1 MLKEEAQKL
10 IEEEELNK
18 YRRFSF
24 TGEDLAENMTAIRK
38 TNEGFQC
45 IEVNERGGIEIVECF
60 DNEEDAIDKLI
71 EGLRVHKRFA
81 LRRLRRRG

>member
-1 MLKEEAQKL
+1 MLKEESLKL
-10 IEEEELNK
+10 IEEEELNR

-38 TNEGFQC
+38 TDNGFQC
-45 IEVNERGGIEIVECF
+45 IEVNERGGIEVVECF

-71 EGLRVHKRFA
+71 QGLRVHKRFA
-81 LRRLRRRG
+81 LRKLRRRG